1 MARRWSTLL
10 VEAIDPVLARS
21 PFLPGQTGERPAGD
35 SPGLD
40 LRPGASVIWCGQYDQ
55 VIATFPHL
63 ARLGVQPEETWCFDL
78 TVEIDGEG
86 RLAEVRLEH
95 GDLNEAFAAL
105 ERPEQA
111 AASAQL
117 LGQPAEVA
125 VPELAELLADLLPP
139 PTESSDDGP

>member
-1 MARRWSTLL
+1 MQH
-10 VEAIDPVLARS
+10 ED
-21 PFLPGQTGERPAGD
+21 
-35 SPGLD
+35 
-40 LRPGASVIWCGQYDQ
+40 
-55 VIATFPHL
+55 
-63 ARLGVQPEETWCFDL
+63 TWCFDL

-105 ERPEQA
+105 GRPEQA
-111 AASAQL
+111 AASAEL

-139 PTESSDDGP
+139 PMESSDGGP